1 MDAQVELDEIAEV
14 ARVESGTG
22 EDLLDP
28 GGAEQ
33 EKPDEQD
40 KPKDERDDSR

>member
-22 EDLLDP
+22 DDILGPTPEPETPDDP
-28 GGAEQ
+28 AN
-33 EKPDEQD
+33 D
-40 KPKDERDDSR
+40 